1 MLVIVGKKDVPLYET
16 NLGFIKKNIQ
26 HQHYFIMHA
35 SLDIVDEIA
44 NVKTDMYLKKVDS
57 QSDVSVYSFL
67 TAGNIRFLL
76 LTDGSKSEELIKNFF
91 IEVYEA
97 FVKNMMNPLYDLNS
111 PITSPYFDMKVK
123 AISSKYF

>member
-1 MLVIVGKKDVPLYET
+1 
-16 NLGFIKKNIQ
+16 
-26 HQHYFIMHA
+26 MHA

-44 NVKTDMYLKKVDS
+44 NTKTDMYLKKVDS
-57 QSDVSVYSFL
+57 SNDVSVYSFL
-67 TAGNIRFLL
+67 TAGNIKFLL
-76 LTDGSKSEELIKNFF
+76 LTDGSKSEEIIKSFF
-91 IEVYEA
+91 NEVYEA